1 MICYGH
7 AIEVTHFKLQ
17 IFKLPFKPYCWEAYD
32 QDIVC
37 KFVCFKVCHFG
48 CAMYRGMH
56 KLLGGKPFQQNKP
69 KSPVKLWTFLCQ
81 SSGCFLFSFLSR
93 LQIDMPLNELPLPW
107 PVSHSLISVLITL
120 YVWSVWSWWSYM
132 IAKCFFALDF
142 SCNGIITVCM
152 SILSS
157 HVLGL
162 SLLLH
167 LCAVARNSVQQTVS
181 NCLTMHFWDMLL
193 TSVTWV

>member
-120 YVWSVWSWWSYM
+120 YVWSVWSWWSYGH
-132 IAKCFFALDF
+132 IWLPNA
-142 SCNGIITVCM
+142 
-152 SILSS
+152 
-157 HVLGL
+157 
-162 SLLLH
+162 SLLLISPAMESS
-167 LCAVARNSVQQTVS
+167 LFVCPSCLPMSWDFPFYCTYVLLPVILFSKQFQTVLR
-181 NCLTMHFWDMLL
+181 CTFEICF
-193 TSVTWV
+193 